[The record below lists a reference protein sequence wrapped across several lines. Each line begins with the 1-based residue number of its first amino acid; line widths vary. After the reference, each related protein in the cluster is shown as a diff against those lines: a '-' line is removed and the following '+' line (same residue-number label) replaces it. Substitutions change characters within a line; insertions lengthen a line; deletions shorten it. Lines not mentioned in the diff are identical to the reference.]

1 MRRKVPPLRASSGMA
16 GFVSRLR
23 MAILWRAGVFPVWSK
38 LRGWPIAVWL
48 VACFALVTVLATLQF
63 EWIRE
68 VSKTQQIVARANL
81 RLPMYG
87 AMDRFREEIKL
98 LLSTFRPV
106 ADTDPSN
113 RLRSY
118 WESYA
123 SWHALS
129 AHGPAIRRIL
139 FYDISSDGRRE
150 LTELIARLPG
160 LKPAS
165 WDEELV
171 SARQHIDDS
180 AMGPDRTIGRRWAVT
195 WMFHPQA
202 MALYRPI
209 IRQDAHD
216 PGQSADGN
224 LTGFL
229 LIQLDLDFIRDRLI
243 PELLGI
249 AFRRLNSGN
258 DYIASVAV
266 DGRSLFIYDPVRAS
280 EAKPGET
287 LADFEGYSLRPLGQ
301 MGKADEIGVPDYEVP
316 FPLST
321 NSVTE
326 SMAQRG
332 AVQRLALRSRLGTLG
347 LTRPDRGP
355 PGAVAGMRP
364 AASPRIDSQDLSFGW
379 SSNLPRLVVIADAP
393 YRVTLRSRRER
404 LSIAAAVNQRYKRSV
419 SRGILVLLLL
429 VGAMAMVALSARRA
443 ARLAATRME
452 AAASQSHQLRNPLA
466 GISLLA
472 DNMVRGALGRGEKV
486 IAYGEQLREYGRQ
499 LNGLVDRTM
508 QLVSMDSPLRQ
519 YHLASTDV
527 SAVARE
533 ALQEAR
539 PAIDGAG
546 FNAECYCPEGLS
558 PVQADREALR
568 ECLGELLA
576 NAVKYGLPGRW
587 VRIEAEEA
595 GSGRGREVRVRVRD
609 RGPGISAR
617 EARKIFE
624 PFYRVP
630 AVATSSIP
638 GSGLGLALARS
649 TVEGMGGRLTLES
662 QPGRGSAFSVHFD
675 VPLRHGTG
683 HAVDVPTRA

>member
-1 MRRKVPPLRASSGMA
+1 MQRKVSGLRASSGNA

-23 MAILWRAGVFPVWSK
+23 MSIVWRAWSFPAWSK
-38 LRGWPIAVWL
+38 LRGWPIAGWL
-48 VACFALVTVLATLQF
+48 VACFALVTVLAILQF
-63 EWIRE
+63 EWIGE
-68 VSKTQQIVARANL
+68 VGKTQRIAARANL

-87 AMDRFREEIKL
+87 AMDRFREEIRL
-98 LLSTFRPV
+98 LLSTFRPF
-106 ADTDPSN
+106 ADTDPSD

-150 LTELIARLPG
+150 LTELIASPPG

-171 SARQHIDDS
+171 SARQHIDGS
-180 AMGPDRTIGRRWAVT
+180 AMGPDRAIGRRWAVT
-195 WMFHPQA
+195 WMFHLHA

-209 IRQDAHD
+209 IRQDARD
-216 PGQSADGN
+216 PGRSPNGN
-224 LTGFL
+224 FTGFL
-229 LIQLDLDFIRDRLI
+229 LIQLDLEFIRDRLI

-249 AFRRLNSGN
+249 AFRRLSGGN

-266 DGRSLFIYDPVRAS
+266 DGRNLFIYDPVRAS
-280 EAKPGET
+280 EAEPGEK
-287 LADFEGYSLRPLGQ
+287 LADFDGYSLRPSGRT
-301 MGKADEIGVPDYEVP
+301 GEAYEIGVPDYELVL
-316 FPLST
+316 PLST
-321 NSVTE
+321 DSVSE
-326 SMAQRG
+326 MMARHG
-332 AVQRLALRSRLGTLG
+332 AVQRLALPSRLRTLG

-355 PGAVAGMRP
+355 PGVVAGMRP
-364 AASPRIDSQDLSFGW
+364 AASPPTDSQGLSFGW
-379 SSNLPRLVVIADAP
+379 SGDRPRLGVIADAP
-393 YRVTLRSRRER
+393 YLVTLRSRRER
-404 LSIAAAVNQRYKRSV
+404 LSIAAAVNERYKRSV
-419 SRGILVLLLL
+419 SRGILVLVLL

-472 DNMVRGALGRGEKV
+472 DNMVRGALGRGQKV
-486 IAYGEQLREYGRQ
+486 IAYGEQLRDYGRQ
-499 LNGLVDRTM
+499 LNELVDRTM

-533 ALQEAR
+533 ALHEAR

-546 FNAECYCPEGLS
+546 FKAECYCPEGLS
-558 PVQADREALR
+558 PVQVDREALR

-587 VRIEAEEA
+587 VQIETEEA
-595 GSGRGREVRVRVRD
+595 GSGRRREVRVRVCD
-609 RGPGISAR
+609 GGPGISAR

-630 AVATSSIP
+630 EIATSSIP

-649 TVEGMGGRLTLES
+649 AIEEMGGRLTLES
-662 QPGRGSAFSVHFD
+662 QPGRGSVFSVRFD
-675 VPLRHGTG
+675 VR
-683 HAVDVPTRA
+683 